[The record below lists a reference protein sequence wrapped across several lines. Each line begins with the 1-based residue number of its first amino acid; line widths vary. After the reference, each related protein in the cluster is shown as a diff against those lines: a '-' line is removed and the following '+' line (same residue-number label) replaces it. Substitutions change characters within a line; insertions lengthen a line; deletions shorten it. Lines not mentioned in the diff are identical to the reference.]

1 MVSKVFKGEERSM
14 IERII
19 KRDGR
24 EVPFEIDKISTAI
37 YKAAEAI
44 GGHNRGV
51 AEELAKQVEDYIE
64 KEEKKIGRA
73 SCRERV

>member
-1 MVSKVFKGEERSM
+1 M

-51 AEELAKQVEDYIE
+51 AEELAKRGEDFHPY
-64 KEEKKIGRA
+64 GRA
-73 SCRERV
+73 HPRCGGTYLD

>member
-1 MVSKVFKGEERSM
+1 M

-64 KEEKKIGRA
+64 KDFHPYGRA
-73 SCRERV
+73 HPRCGGTYLD

>member
-1 MVSKVFKGEERSM
+1 M

-64 KEEKKIGRA
+64 KKRRFPPLRSSTSKMWWN
-73 SCRERV
+73 VP

>member
-37 YKAAEAI
+37 YKAAEDVYK
-44 GGHNRGV
+44 R
-51 AEELAKQVEDYIE
+51 QPQW
-64 KEEKKIGRA
+64 
-73 SCRERV
+73 

>member
-1 MVSKVFKGEERSM
+1 M

-37 YKAAEAI
+37 YKAAEVSAATTA
-44 GGHNRGV
+44 G
-51 AEELAKQVEDYIE
+51 
-64 KEEKKIGRA
+64 
-73 SCRERV
+73 